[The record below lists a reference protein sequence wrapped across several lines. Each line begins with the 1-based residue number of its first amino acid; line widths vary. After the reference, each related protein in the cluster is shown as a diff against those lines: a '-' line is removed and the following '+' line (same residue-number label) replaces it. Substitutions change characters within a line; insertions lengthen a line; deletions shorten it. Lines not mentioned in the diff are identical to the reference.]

1 MRLEVSPTESVAIAM
16 ALYGLAG
23 TPLHADAASALRKL
37 VLVMPDADLV
47 TAREL
52 ADRASRAPTPVVPR
66 VVADA
71 LHDRTVM
78 RIEYV
83 DRHGTPTTRRVE
95 PLGYVSAEV
104 LWSLGRPAKR
114 SRIEPGEDGPRPER
128 LLAAAEEG
136 RDHWYLVAWCQL
148 RQAVRAFRTDRIESL
163 TATGEPAPP
172 RSSAEIA
179 RGLLTRTCW

>member
-1 MRLEVSPTESVAIAM
+1 MTRCTLDVSPTEAVAIAM

-52 ADRASRAPTPVVPR
+52 ADLASRGSTPTVPR

-71 LHDRTVM
+71 LHDRTVL
-78 RIEYV
+78 RIEYA
-83 DRHGTPTTRRVE
+83 DRHGVPTTRSIE
-95 PLGYVSAEV
+95 PLGYVSSG
-104 LWSLGRPAKR
+104 LWWSVREPA
-114 SRIEPGEDGPRPER
+114 GPPPEH
-128 LLAAAEEG
+128 
-136 RDHWYLVAWCQL
+136 DHWFLVAWCRM

-163 TATGEPAPP
+163 IATGEPALP
-172 RSSAEIA
+172 RRLAAADLIEA
-179 RGLLTRTCW
+179 GRPLTSGGACPS